1 MTTALPRF
9 DLSDA
14 TLTGCTALTLLLS
27 SLGITTTYTPLPWQD
42 AAILDPDTHVLRL
55 NAAASPAEHVH
66 AMGAIWRLL
75 VLGEHASPA
84 APVPPVRALH
94 AVS

>member
-1 MTTALPRF
+1 MITALSSF

-14 TLTGCTALTLLLS
+14 TLTGCTALTLLLR
-27 SLGITTTYTPLPWQD
+27 SLGITITYAPLPWQD
-42 AAILDPDTHVLRL
+42 AAILDPDTRILTL
-55 NAAASPAEHVH
+55 NAAASAAEHVH

-84 APVPPVRALH
+84 VPAPPVRALH